1 MECTYSVGSLCHHFE
16 LLYFEYDIYK
26 QGMLGSASIGLLWQP
41 PVFFKKVFVGGKLMW
56 KFLKRLYSHLAL
68 EWRAQAHSKF
78 TESEFLLFGLA
89 EEFHGILNYMV
100 HGPSM
105 VAQTGLQ
112 WTCPP
117 PGITSLGWECHWHRY
132 LSLLQVF
139 IHLQAFVIGGGYTCL
154 GLWRY
159 SSSFT

>member
-1 MECTYSVGSLCHHFE
+1 MDKGPQQSRLLMECTYSVVWTCHYFQ
-16 LLYFEYDIYK
+16 LLYFEYVICK
-26 QGMLGSASIGLLWQP
+26 RVRVCFPFGLWQP
-41 PVFFKKVFVGGKLMW
+41 PVFFKKVFVGGNLMW
-56 KFLKRLYSHLAL
+56 RFLNRLYSHLAL

-78 TESEFLLFGLA
+78 TQSEFLLCGLA
-89 EEFHGILNYMV
+89 EEFHGRLNYMV

-105 VAQTGLQ
+105 
-112 WTCPP
+112 PP
-117 PGITSLGWECHWHRY
+117 TRYYQPWVGIHWHRY

-139 IHLQAFVIGGGYTCL
+139 IHLQTFVIGGGFTCL